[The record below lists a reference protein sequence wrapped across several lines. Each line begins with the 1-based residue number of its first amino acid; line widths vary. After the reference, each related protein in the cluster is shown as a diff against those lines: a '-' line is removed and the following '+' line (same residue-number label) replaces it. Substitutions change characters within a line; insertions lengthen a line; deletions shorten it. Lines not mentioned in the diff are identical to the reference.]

1 MHHGVMSSSMYGL
14 NFRAVVEQMM
24 KARKILWLRT
34 LITHCTLKVML
45 KSIIKFNHMDVIGLS
60 IMLVLN
66 IIILRICF
74 DKFRADVV
82 LCWVE
87 PHLVSLCSN
96 LEGCG
101 CSYQC
106 WTLHQWLAH
115 ARLFQGFTF
124 VWWVQYKSYL
134 NCVQNWFYS
143 CPK

>member
-45 KSIIKFNHMDVIGLS
+45 KSIIKFNHMDVISGLS

-82 LCWVE
+82 LC
-87 PHLVSLCSN
+87 
-96 LEGCG
+96 
-101 CSYQC
+101 
-106 WTLHQWLAH
+106 
-115 ARLFQGFTF
+115 
-124 VWWVQYKSYL
+124 
-134 NCVQNWFYS
+134 
-143 CPK
+143 